1 MTHILVTNDDGVDS
15 PGLLALKQALEPLGR
30 VSVIAP
36 NRNRSAIG
44 RGITI
49 HNPLHVEEVRLADGS
64 EALATDG
71 TPVDCVRFA
80 ALGLLGD
87 QPDLIV
93 SGINLG
99 LNLGD
104 DVTYSGTVAAAF
116 EGILLGLPAIAVSSH
131 AVNERLDQWDGEA
144 YDFRAVAGFA
154 ARLVP
159 VVQSEDF
166 PRRVLLNVNGP
177 GLTPERVTGARV
189 TRLGRRIY
197 DDQLVLEATEGSRR
211 RYTIYGGNPSF
222 QREEGTDFAAIE
234 RGEISITP
242 LHFDLTDIDGIDA
255 LERLSLADLLEEHA
269 AVDPSPR

>member
-15 PGLLALKQALEPLGR
+15 PGLLALKQALEPQGR

-49 HNPLHVEEVRLADGS
+49 HNPLHIDEVRLADGS
-64 EALATDG
+64 PALATDG

-80 ALGLLGD
+80 ALGLLGEP
-87 QPDLIV
+87 PDLIV

-104 DVTYSGTVAAAF
+104 DVTYSGTVAAAL

-131 AVNERLDQWDGEA
+131 AVDERLDQWDGEA

-154 ARLVP
+154 ARL
-159 VVQSEDF
+159 S
-166 PRRVLLNVNGP
+166 LN
-177 GLTPERVTGARV
+177 RAKAAS
-189 TRLGRRIY
+189 GR
-197 DDQLVLEATEGSRR
+197 
-211 RYTIYGGNPSF
+211 
-222 QREEGTDFAAIE
+222 
-234 RGEISITP
+234 
-242 LHFDLTDIDGIDA
+242 
-255 LERLSLADLLEEHA
+255 
-269 AVDPSPR
+269 

>member
-1 MTHILVTNDDGVDS
+1 VRILVTNDDGVDS
-15 PGLLALKQALEPLGR
+15 PGLLALKQALEPHGR

-49 HNPLHVEEVRLADGS
+49 HNPLHIDEVRLADGS

-87 QPDLIV
+87 PPDLIV

-104 DVTYSGTVAAAF
+104 DVTYSGTVAAAL

-131 AVNERLDQWDGEA
+131 AVDERLDQWDGEA

-159 VVQSEDF
+159 VVQREGF

-177 GLTPERVTGARV
+177 GLAPEAVTGARV

-211 RYTIYGGNPSF
+211 RYTIYGGNPSWR
-222 QREEGTDFAAIE
+222 REEGTDFAAIE

-242 LHFDLTDIDGIDA
+242 LHFDLTDIDGIGT